1 MPSTGYLWKSGL
13 PLVLV
18 FTLVT
23 FALRPFSRSGETGT
37 EKPPAEPTKEEIL
50 KTINAL
56 KSDDFKVRE
65 TATKRIWQMGRSAEP
80 YLRQAVAEDSAE
92 LHYRGTKIL
101 SEFKLGLYPDT
112 PEKIRDLVQ
121 IYRTGNGNAKELAI
135 NNLIE
140 MGETGIL
147 IKLVKQEDDK
157 DLRASVATRIA
168 ANVDEVA
175 PKLIFNDQLKKAQ
188 DLLELAALS
197 PAGMRSYSVFLLQT
211 GQLDNEIRTQQ
222 KLIDDSRTDAELLAW
237 MLRIRGDF
245 TEAEQIFTK
254 LGDTTRARET
264 RVAAGDL
271 RAYAEMFTDPSRR
284 TTDTLGFA
292 AASARLA
299 GDMDRFERITGDIE
313 QYAKALPDELDR
325 CLNALIINGDFNR
338 AYRLAATLNQ
348 SELANMEM
356 WRYRF
361 DAAFKAL
368 GIIEAKAPYNQWLND
383 FQKNFK
389 VAAETEIDSTILPAV
404 KVAESCVLTGQ
415 PGEAERIM
423 QSTAALL
430 EARNASLLP
439 LIFRETQLGLDGL
452 ARKHA
457 INAMKLEIEGDVIE
471 ALFPLGDEAR
481 VRKCWEHIGRQFA
494 DETVELK
501 LKRMSALFGINLLQ
515 HPKETREETIKSLVN
530 LAEATKH
537 VETGKELWQTVAY
550 VARLHENWELAA
562 MATGKWLQL
571 LGEEALWYN
580 LRAYGDILMSA
591 GKPEMAVDQYD
602 KAREISTSSNPAL
615 LYLKAVA
622 LQSAGK
628 VDVGEKLKQKASLM
642 AAGDIIKRHY
652 LAHYMWLHNDQEM
665 ARKQDRLILR
675 LANPREGA
683 HAEALRRRYADL
695 KLHGTPGEAATAL
708 EFYMLSKLQPMNQKH
723 VISRKAALGYA
734 IDLGILK
741 AKTSLKQGNLNE
753 AVAKIAQLQQL
764 NSSDSSML
772 EDIYQLLVN
781 AGSAEKADKL
791 FATTYATCKGV
802 VDQFPDRAQHHNNL
816 AWLLSRCAKQL
827 DEGLKHANK
836 AVELEPE
843 NGAFLDTLAETHFQL
858 GNRSKA
864 VAISEKAVAL
874 LNGDAQV
881 KRQLE
886 RFRNGKPADR

>member
-23 FALRPFSRSGETGT
+23 FALRPFSRSGENGT

-121 IYRTGNGNAKELAI
+121 TYRTGNDNAKELAI

-147 IKLVKQEDDK
+147 IKLVKQENDK

-168 ANVDEVA
+168 ANVDEAA

-211 GQLDNEIRTQQ
+211 GQLDNTIQTQQ

-325 CLNALIINGDFNR
+325 CLNALIINGDFKR

-348 SELANMEM
+348 SKLANMEM

-368 GIIEAKAPYNQWLND
+368 GIIEATPPYNQWLND
-383 FQKNFK
+383 FKKNFK

-515 HPKETREETIKSLVN
+515 HPKETREETIKSLVD

-571 LGEEALWYN
+571 LGAEALWYH

-642 AAGDIIKRHY
+642 AAGDITKRHY

-791 FATTYATCKGV
+791 FATTYATCKSV